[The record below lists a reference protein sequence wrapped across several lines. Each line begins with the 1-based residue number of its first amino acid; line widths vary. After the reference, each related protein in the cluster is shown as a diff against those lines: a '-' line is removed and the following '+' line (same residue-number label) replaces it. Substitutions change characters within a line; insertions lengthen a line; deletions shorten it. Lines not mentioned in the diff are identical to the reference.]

1 MTSHHAKFQL
11 DSSKRSQVIPLQKS
25 INDND
30 NDNDDD
36 THPGWIIVRVG
47 MYSVADKNNND
58 NAYNKVARLGKDGD
72 STEALQDSFEL
83 GS

>member
-1 MTSHHAKFQL
+1 MTTAKTTA
-11 DSSKRSQVIPLQKS
+11 KT
-25 INDND
+25 NN
-30 NDNDDD
+30 
-36 THPGWIIVRVG
+36 
-47 MYSVADKNNND
+47 DKNNND